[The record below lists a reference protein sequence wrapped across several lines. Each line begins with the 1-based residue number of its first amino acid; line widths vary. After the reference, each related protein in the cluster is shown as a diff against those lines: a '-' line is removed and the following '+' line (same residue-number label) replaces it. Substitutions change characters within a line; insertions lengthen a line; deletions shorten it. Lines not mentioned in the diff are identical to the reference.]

1 MLIIVF
7 FSKTRLLSGVNVWN
21 VSFGEISNL
30 KFKIQELQM
39 KSQDTRNTRKK
50 NSLRRMRSHSGPFKI
65 KTPIN
70 STPLFFICVN
80 LRHLRILAV

>member
-30 KFKIQELQM
+30 KFEIQELQM
-39 KSQDTRNTRKK
+39 KPQNTRNTLKK
-50 NSLRRMRSHSGPFKI
+50 NPLRRIRSHSGPFK
-65 KTPIN
+65 TTFR
-70 STPLFFICVN
+70 SFFRSEEVN
-80 LRHLRILAV
+80 CLSRAW

>member
-30 KFKIQELQM
+30 KFEI
-39 KSQDTRNTRKK
+39 
-50 NSLRRMRSHSGPFKI
+50 
-65 KTPIN
+65 
-70 STPLFFICVN
+70 
-80 LRHLRILAV
+80 